1 MAKTVFEIAR
11 EVQSKLED
19 DLSFPLRHKEAF
31 RQSFLADER
40 MPEEMTQT
48 RLNTMNNRFEMQN
61 RANTWNQ
68 ELTNN
73 QLDAQF
79 EGMRTQGEI
88 DSFAAKQRLE
98 DIKRQ
103 SDEQKYRL
111 DMEKDKF
118 DLQNIDRKREVWEAQ
133 SKADIAA
140 EKQKLYESED
150 KITAFGAD
158 REFKAIMDKFPDWES
173 MPGSQKAQAL
183 WEATRSKDMA
193 IRNRAKLTIKESVW
207 EPIVP
212 KIKMLED
219 FIIAK
224 QVYEGLDA
232 PTSSQEKEFLS
243 KQAMA
248 QRATKQFDYE
258 TFNYL
263 LDSGIIG
270 SAEVAPDVQFF
281 LESAQQSLQAIDP
294 ATGAPLPAAGGQPAL
309 GPTPVQPATPV
320 DDEAPITPAA
330 EAPVPQVEAP
340 APIPEPS
347 ADNAPSP
354 ETGITEYIAQNSG
367 FTTDQ
372 VNYLINN
379 FKLPKVV
386 KDALTRDPTSEQEQA
401 DMIKALYKMASMML
415 SSGQKLTEEANA
427 LIGVMNTRATQLEE
441 KLNG

>member
-19 DLSFPLRHKEAF
+19 DLTFPLRQKEAF

-48 RLNTMNNRFEMQN
+48 RLNTMNNRFDMQN

-68 ELTNN
+68 ELANN

-79 EGMRTQGEI
+79 TGMQTQGNI
-88 DSFAAKQRLE
+88 DTFAEKQRLE
-98 DIKRQ
+98 KLKREA
-103 SDEQKYRL
+103 DEQKYRL

-118 DLQNIDRKREVWEAQ
+118 DLQNIDRKRDEWEAK

-140 EKQKLYESED
+140 EKQRLYESED

-158 REFKAIMDKFPDWES
+158 REFKEIMAQFPDWES

-183 WEATRSKDMA
+183 WEATRSKDIA

-219 FIIAK
+219 FIISK
-224 QVYEGLDA
+224 RVYEGLES
-232 PTSSQEKEFLS
+232 PTSAQEKEYLS
-243 KQAMA
+243 KKAMA
-248 QRATKQFDYE
+248 ERSVKQFDYD

-263 LDSGIIG
+263 LDSGIVG
-270 SAEVAPDVQFF
+270 SAEVAPDVLLF
-281 LESAQQSLQAIDP
+281 LEAAQQSLQSVDP
-294 ATGAPLPAAGGQPAL
+294 ATGAPVPSPENQPVVPTEPTTPIQPA
-309 GPTPVQPATPV
+309 PIQEVPV
-320 DDEAPITPAA
+320 TPA
-330 EAPVPQVEAP
+330 ESLPVPQAEQPP
-340 APIPEPS
+340 APIAS
-347 ADNAPSP
+347 TIVDS
-354 ETGITEYIAQNSG
+354 IAQNSG
-367 FTTDQ
+367 FTTDEI
-372 VNYLINN
+372 NYVISKT
-379 FKLPKVV
+379 KLPDVIKS
-386 KDALTRDPTSEQEQA
+386 ALTREPETEEETGQ
-401 DMIKALYKMASMML
+401 MIKALYKMASMML